1 VEVIDLSNGSTD
13 YWENETLDMKD
24 AEWKELQPVVE
35 PNLVPYSSR
44 HSTPEIL
51 GRVRSTSVLYKDR
64 KAKSSRASSKSSKAA
79 DSLDA
84 KFEKKGITPSKKLME
99 NMLKALK
106 GI

>member
-1 VEVIDLSNGSTD
+1 MEVIDLSNGSTD

-24 AEWKELQPVVE
+24 VEWKELQPVVE